1 MSTRNRGEVLSD
13 AEIVKQLRQTIRESP
28 STEVAVLRLMEEF
41 YFDME
46 VVMTY
51 LAEQGLNVS
60 FSDVE
65 YDEDIASFVGLD
77 HVLQFTDVTLF
88 DLRRSRIPTTL
99 FRDIVRD
106 MDVLLIP
113 YGNLRQHSNEETRS
127 RFFAPIVNRLTAL
140 FGSWIRNTSESL
152 MSDRITKRGRVEYYF
167 KTFNAAVSVV
177 LVEVTWNIGD
187 GKERLNAIAQVIAEC
202 DACNWNNRKD
212 SFNIPVYGILCDGC
226 SFQFF
231 TFDGNVTPSKF
242 TMGTFPGSPF
252 RGLKLVDFSSKPTAR
267 PFIHSL
273 RPICETIFNLLLLT
287 YIVSMKAF
295 RDRFASQQKSL
306 DGWDRALKFAEEALE
321 MSQTAEVLRQEDST
335 VTADAIAAAAIKA
348 LKISMDAVPLSRK
361 YINPPLMDSWDDDEV
376 RRV

>member
-13 AEIVKQLRQTIRESP
+13 DEIVKQLRQTIRESP

-46 VVMTY
+46 VVTTD

-65 YDEDIASFVGLD
+65 YEDIASFVGLD
-77 HVLQFTDVTLF
+77 YVLEFTDVTLF

-106 MDVLLIP
+106 MDVLLIQ
-113 YGNLRQHSNEETRS
+113 YGSPRQHSNEETRS
-127 RFFAPIVNRLTAL
+127 RFFAPIVNRLIAL
-140 FGSWIRNTSESL
+140 FGSWIWNTPESL

-167 KTFNAAVSVV
+167 KTFGGVISVV
-177 LVEVTWNIGD
+177 LVEVKWKIGD

-202 DACNWNNRKD
+202 DACNWNNR
-212 SFNIPVYGILCDGC
+212 NYGLNVPVYGILCDGS
-226 SFQFF
+226 SFLFF

-242 TMGTFPGSPF
+242 TMGTFPGSIF
-252 RGLKLVDFSSKPTAR
+252 EGLELVDFSSEPTAR

-287 YIVSMKAF
+287 YIASLKAF

-321 MSQTAEVLRQEDST
+321 KSQTAGVLRQEDST

-348 LKISMDAVPLSRK
+348 LKISTDAVPLSRK
-361 YINPPLMDSWDDDEV
+361 YISPPLMDGWDDEEV
-376 RRV
+376 GRV